1 MFENVT
7 KAYDLSDATIEI
19 LTMVIVAWILWFIL
33 GWLLKRCKHTGHVVA
48 AHKPKK
54 VDNLK
59 VVEWIGPKIEK
70 LLNKADIHSFK
81 DLANAHHKDL
91 KAILDDAGSMF
102 QMHNPKTWP
111 DQAKLADAGHW
122 GELKEYQDLL
132 SAGRDS

>member
-7 KAYDLSDATIEI
+7 TAYDLTDATMEI
-19 LTMVIVAWILWFIL
+19 LTMIIIAWILWFIL
-33 GWLLKRCKHTGHVVA
+33 WWLLKRCKHSETLVA

-81 DLANAHHKDL
+81 DLANTDHKHI
-91 KAILDDAGSMF
+91 KTILEDAGSMF
-102 QMHNPKTWP
+102 KMHNPKTWP

-132 SAGRDS
+132 NAGKTS